1 MSSVPA
7 LDPALNLAIA
17 FLNTYDLLEDPPDRL
32 TAARAAHVA
41 RHYGF
46 TTLGDGLASLADTG
60 VDRLRATRGGLY
72 EIFAA
77 AEPQAKLAALNVA
90 LDRAGLRPRA
100 VLDASGR
107 VRLTAT
113 RDVEPDSPIEALT
126 VLTTAALADAMTAGG
141 PDRFGTCA
149 GNPCACVYVDR
160 TRAGRQRFCCQ
171 LCNDRTAAAAYRSRR
186 AAGHS

>member
-7 LDPALNLAIA
+7 ADPALNLAIA

-32 TAARAAHVA
+32 TAARAAHIA

-46 TTLGDGLASLADTG
+46 TALADGLTNLAG
-60 VDRLRATRGGLY
+60 VGIDRLRAVRGGLY

-77 AEPQAKLAALNVA
+77 TDPGTKLAAVNA
-90 LDRAGLRPRA
+90 AIDRAGLRPRA

-113 RDVEPDSPIEALT
+113 RDIEPDSPIEALT
-126 VLTTAALADAMTAGG
+126 VLTTAAIADAMTTGG
-141 PDRFGTCA
+141 PERFGTCA
-149 GNPCACVYVDR
+149 GDPCKCVYVDR

-186 AAGHS
+186 AAV